1 MARKIVAGNWKMNL
15 LPDEGYQLIEDLSNF
30 CEGNKLDNVE
40 VVVSPPFI
48 HLAKAAEMTAHSK
61 VTISAQN
68 CSDQLS
74 GAYTGE
80 VSVEMLKAAGV
91 NWTLIGHS
99 ERREYYGDTDE
110 FVNGKLKRAIEAEM
124 TPVLCVGEVLEDR
137 NAGKQEEVVASQLKG
152 ALAGFLAEDVKKMVI
167 AYEPVWAIGTGETAS
182 PEQAQEVHAFIRKY
196 LTETYSAEV
205 ANAVSIL
212 YGGSVK
218 PENAKEI
225 FGQPDVDGGLIG
237 GASLKYEQFVKLI
250 EIGQEV
256 L

>member
-15 LPDEGYQLIEDLSNF
+15 LPDEGYQLIQDLSNF
-30 CEGNKLDNVE
+30 CEGKDLNNIE

-48 HLAKAAEMTAHSK
+48 HLAKAAEMTANSK
-61 VTISAQN
+61 VIISAQN
-68 CSDQLS
+68 CSDQQS

-80 VSVEMLKAAGV
+80 VSVDMLKAAGV

-99 ERREYYGDTDE
+99 ERREYYGDTDA
-110 FVNGKLKRAIEAEM
+110 FINGKLQRAIEAGL
-124 TPVLCVGEVLEDR
+124 TPILCAGEVLADR
-137 NAGKQEEVVASQLKG
+137 KSGNQEAVVATQLKG
-152 ALAGFLAEDVKKMVI
+152 ALEGFSADDVKKMVI

-182 PEQAQEVHAFIRKY
+182 PEQAQEMHAYIRKY

-205 ANAVSIL
+205 ADAVSIL

-218 PENAKEI
+218 PENAEEI

>member
-1 MARKIVAGNWKMNL
+1 MNL

-30 CEGNKLDNVE
+30 CESNTLDNVE
-40 VVVSPPFI
+40 VVVAPPFL
-48 HLAKAAEMTAHSK
+48 HLAKAAEMTASGK
-61 VTISAQN
+61 IKIAAQN

-80 VSVEMLKAAGV
+80 ISVEMLKAIGV
-91 NWTLIGHS
+91 SWTLVGHS
-99 ERREYYGDTDE
+99 ERREYYGDTDT
-110 FVNGKLKRAIEAEM
+110 FINGKLKRATEAGM
-124 TPVLCVGEVLEDR
+124 TPILCVGEVLHDR
-137 NAGKQEEVVASQLKG
+137 KAGKQEAVVAAQLKG
-152 ALAGFLAEDVKKMVI
+152 ALDGFSAEDVKKMVI

-182 PEQAQEVHAFIRKY
+182 PEQAREVHAFIRKY
-196 LTETYSAEV
+196 LSETYGKEV
-205 ANAVSIL
+205 ASEVSIL

-225 FGQPDVDGGLIG
+225 FGQADVDGGLIG

-250 EIGQEV
+250 ETGQQV

>member
-15 LPDEGYQLIEDLSNF
+15 LPDEGYQLIQDLSNF
-30 CEGNKLDNVE
+30 CEGKDLNNIE

-48 HLAKAAEMTAHSK
+48 HLAKAAEMTANGK
-61 VTISAQN
+61 LIISAQN
-68 CSDQLS
+68 CSDQKS

-80 VSVEMLKAAGV
+80 VSVDMLKAAGV

-99 ERREYYGDTDE
+99 ERREYYGDTDA
-110 FVNGKLKRAIEAEM
+110 FINGKLQRAIEAGL
-124 TPVLCVGEVLEDR
+124 TPILCAGEVLADR
-137 NAGKQEEVVASQLKG
+137 KSGNQEVVVAAQLKG
-152 ALAGFLAEDVKKMVI
+152 ALEGFSADDVKKMVI

-182 PEQAQEVHAFIRKY
+182 PEQAQEMHAYIRKY

-205 ANAVSIL
+205 ADAVSIL

-218 PENAKEI
+218 PENAEQI

>member
-30 CEGNKLDNVE
+30 CEGNTLDNIE
-40 VVVSPPFI
+40 VVVAPPFI
-48 HLAKAAEMTAHSK
+48 HLAKAAEMTVHSK

-80 VSVEMLKAAGV
+80 VSVEMLKAVGV

-99 ERREYYGDTDE
+99 ERREYYGDTNE

-124 TPVLCVGEVLEDR
+124 TPVLCVGEVLTDR
-137 NAGKQEEVVASQLKG
+137 KAGNQEAVVADQLKG
-152 ALAGFLAEDVKKMVI
+152 ALAGFSADDVKKMVV

-196 LTETYSAEV
+196 LTETYSSEV